1 MWFGKIGGGS
11 HQDVLESFY
20 KDQAEL
26 YDSYRCRMLHGR
38 LPLIRAMPKPK
49 GGTWVDMGGGT
60 GANLEF
66 LGPSLNHFGKVVVL
80 DLCPSLAEQ
89 AKARVARHA
98 DWGWDTFVSVT
109 VADATDPAAP
119 GLPGA
124 GTVDVVSFSY
134 ALTMIPDWQ
143 AAVQN
148 AKRLLKKGG
157 HLCVCDFTVDPEQ
170 QGWGMPWFWRRL
182 FATDHVHLRE
192 EHRVYLRA
200 EFTPVHEDMGFGTFP
215 YVPPF
220 LRAPWYNFIGKKE

>member
-1 MWFGKIGGGS
+1 
-11 HQDVLESFY
+11 
-20 KDQAEL
+20 
-26 YDSYRCRMLHGR
+26 
-38 LPLIRAMPKPK
+38 
-49 GGTWVDMGGGT
+49 
-60 GANLEF
+60 
-66 LGPSLNHFGKVVVL
+66 
-80 DLCPSLAEQ
+80 
-89 AKARVARHA
+89 
-98 DWGWDTFVSVT
+98 
-109 VADATDPAAP
+109 
-119 GLPGA
+119 
-124 GTVDVVSFSY
+124 
-134 ALTMIPDWQ
+134 MIPDWQ